1 MEYQTALGRSD
12 LCFEDDKNLYI
23 CEFKVI
29 IKVNKVQSKIDE
41 AKAQIRYGKTMNSTE
56 ITYRNR

>member
-29 IKVNKVQSKIDE
+29 RKVNKVQSKIDE
-41 AKAQIRYGKTMNSTE
+41 AKAQIRGKKVFFNDF
-56 ITYRNR
+56 R

>member
-1 MEYQTALGRSD
+1 MEYQTALARSD

-29 IKVNKVQSKIDE
+29 RKVNKVQSKIDE
-41 AKAQIRYGKTMNSTE
+41 AKAQIRGKKVFFNDF
-56 ITYRNR
+56 R

>member
-12 LCFEDDKNLYI
+12 LYFEDDKNLYI

-29 IKVNKVQSKIDE
+29 RKVNKVQSKIDE
-41 AKAQIRYGKTMNSTE
+41 AKAQIRKKS
-56 ITYRNR
+56 IL